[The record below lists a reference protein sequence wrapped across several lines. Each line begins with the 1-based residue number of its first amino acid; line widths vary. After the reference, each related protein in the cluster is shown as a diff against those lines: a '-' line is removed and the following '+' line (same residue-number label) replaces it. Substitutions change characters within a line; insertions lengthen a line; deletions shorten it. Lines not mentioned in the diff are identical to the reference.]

1 MKKQVLMMD
10 KKDNVAIVIREV
22 EPGELV
28 TVEEIGAS
36 FTAQEKI
43 PCSHK
48 VAIADIEERT
58 PILRYGEPIGYA
70 TRKIRQ
76 GEWVHVHNLDAYKIM

>member
-10 KKDNVAIVIREV
+10 QKDNVAIVIREV

-28 TVEEIGAS
+28 TVEELGITFPAS
-36 FTAQEKI
+36 EKI
-43 PCSHK
+43 PRSHK
-48 VAIADIEERT
+48 IAVMDIQEKE

-70 TRKIRQ
+70 TRKIAR
-76 GEWVHVHNLDAYKIM
+76 GEWVHVHNLDAYQIM